1 MPILTIF
8 YIKLLINLGLTFGII
23 WTISRSD
30 LFARWQAENE
40 KLIFGLGFV
49 FLRLIPWIG
58 IFLIINEDPRG
69 DIPFFFYKAEA
80 AKKGGFV
87 YRDFWSYHAPLYAY
101 IISLPVWIWHN
112 SRAIVLFMVLME
124 SGILWLTYQTYKKRA
139 SNALQLAM
147 IYYMLPAAFMY
158 ILVDGQE
165 EVWFW
170 GAALLIWRY
179 TIKKP
184 VDYEIG
190 VGLLYALA
198 LLTIKVT
205 FIFLLPALLVVVKK
219 PVKMLLVMA
228 AVGLPAV
235 GFLYWQI
242 GDLFLMPIQHT
253 EQLMTPNLFS
263 ITRPFVETI
272 IHINEKKST
281 LINWFGLLFTVFV
294 PAYMAFKARHKHINE
309 VLPGI
314 FIACFVCMMIF
325 QASAMGAYVIAYLM
339 AVLFEVIDIRK
350 SIHVV
355 VLLAVNWLTV
365 VQPFVWVYIKQPA
378 YTSLGMFGNPSFLFE
393 YALQILNVLC
403 FFWILRETYRKV
415 VYSENLV
422 TA

>member
-1 MPILTIF
+1 MPVLTVF
-8 YIKLLINLGLTFGII
+8 YIKLIINLLLTIGII
-23 WTISRSD
+23 WTISKSS
-30 LFARWQAENE
+30 LFAKWQRENE
-40 KLIFGLGFV
+40 KLILALAFIS
-49 FLRLIPWIG
+49 LRLIPWIG
-58 IFLIINEDPRG
+58 IFLVINEDPRG

-80 AKKGGFV
+80 AKRGGFV

-124 SGILWLTYQTYKKRA
+124 TFILWLTYSTYKTRI
-139 SNALQLAM
+139 SNALQLAV
-147 IYYMLPAAFMY
+147 IYYMLPAGFMY

-170 GAALLIWRY
+170 GAALIIWRF

-184 VDYEIG
+184 VNYEVGI
-190 VGLLYALA
+190 GLLYALA

-205 FIFLLPALLVVVKK
+205 FIFLLPALLLVVKK

-228 AVGLPAV
+228 AVGLPAI

-242 GDLFLMPIQHT
+242 GDLFLMPIRHT

-263 ITRPFVETI
+263 ISRPFVELIFTV
-272 IHINEKKST
+272 NEKKST
-281 LINWFGLLFTVFV
+281 LINWIGLLFTVFV
-294 PAYMAFKARHKHINE
+294 PAFMAYKARHRHINE

-325 QASAMGAYVIAYLM
+325 QASAMGAYLIAYLM
-339 AVLFEVIDIRK
+339 AVLFEIIDVRK
-350 SIHVV
+350 TIHVV

-378 YTSLGMFGNPSFLFE
+378 YTSFGMFGNPAYLFE
-393 YALQILNVLC
+393 YGLQILNVLC
-403 FFWILRETYRKV
+403 FLWILRETYRKV
-415 VYSENLV
+415 VFGKLI
-422 TA
+422 AA

>member
-1 MPILTIF
+1 MPVLTVF
-8 YIKLLINLGLTFGII
+8 YIKLLINLLLTFGII
-23 WTISRSD
+23 WTISKSG
-30 LFARWQAENE
+30 LFAKWQKENE
-40 KLIFGLGFV
+40 KLILGLAFV
-49 FLRLIPWIG
+49 LLRLIPWIG
-58 IFLIINEDPRG
+58 IFLIVNEDPRG

-80 AKKGGFV
+80 AKRGGFV

-124 SGILWLTYQTYKKRA
+124 SFILWLTYSTYKSRIN
-139 SNALQLAM
+139 NALQLAV
-147 IYYMLPAAFMY
+147 IYYMLPAGFMY

-170 GAALLIWRY
+170 GAALIIWRF

-184 VDYEIG
+184 VNYEVGI
-190 VGLLYALA
+190 GLLYALA

-205 FIFLLPALLVVVKK
+205 FIFLLPALLLVVKK

-263 ITRPFVETI
+263 ITRPFVELVFTV
-272 IHINEKKST
+272 NEKKST
-281 LINWFGLLFTVFV
+281 LINWIGLLFTVFV
-294 PAYMAFKARHKHINE
+294 PAFMAYKARHKHINE

-325 QASAMGAYVIAYLM
+325 QASAMGAYLIAYLM
-339 AVLFEVIDIRK
+339 AVLFEIIDVRK
-350 SIHVV
+350 TFHVV

-365 VQPFVWVYIKQPA
+365 VQPFVWVYTKQPA
-378 YTSLGMFGNPSFLFE
+378 YTSLGMFSNLSYLFE
-393 YALQILNVLC
+393 YCLQILNVLC

-415 VYSENLV
+415 VSEKLI

>member
-8 YIKLLINLGLTFGII
+8 YIKLLINLGLTFGIF
-23 WTISRSD
+23 WVISQSD
-30 LFARWQAENE
+30 LFTKWQHE
-40 KLIFGLGFV
+40 KDKIIFSLAFV
-49 FLRLIPWIG
+49 ILRLIPWIG
-58 IFLIINEDPRG
+58 IFLIINEEPRG

-80 AKKGGFV
+80 AKRGGFV
-87 YRDFWSYHAPLYAY
+87 YRDFWSYHAPLFAY

-124 SGILWLTYQTYKKRA
+124 SVILWLTYQTYKRR
-139 SNALQLAM
+139 SNKALQLAV
-147 IYYMLPAAFMY
+147 IYLMLPAAFMY

-179 TIKKP
+179 TLRKTEN
-184 VDYEIG
+184 YEIG
-190 VGLLYALA
+190 VGLLYALT

-205 FIFLLPALLVVVKK
+205 FIFLLPALLVVVKR
-219 PVKMLLVMA
+219 PVKMLLTMA
-228 AVGLPAV
+228 AIGIPAV

-263 ITRPFVETI
+263 ISRPWVEMI
-272 IHINEKKST
+272 FHINEKKST
-281 LINWFGLLFTVFV
+281 LINWVGLLFTVFV
-294 PAYMAFKARHKHINE
+294 PVFMAYKARYRHVNE
-309 VLPGI
+309 VLPSL

-325 QASAMGAYVIAYLM
+325 QASAMGAYLIAYVM
-339 AVLFEVIDIRK
+339 AVLFEIIDIRK
-350 SIHVV
+350 TFHVA
-355 VLLAVNWLTV
+355 VLIAVNWLTV

-378 YTSLGMFGNPSFLFE
+378 YTSLGMFANPAYLFE
-393 YALQILNVLC
+393 YGLQILNVLC

-415 VYSENLV
+415 VV
-422 TA
+422 TKTVSLA

>member
-1 MPILTIF
+1 MPVLTVF
-8 YIKLLINLGLTFGII
+8 YTKLLINLLLTFGII
-23 WTISRSD
+23 WTISKSG
-30 LFARWQAENE
+30 LFAKWQKENE
-40 KLIFGLGFV
+40 KLVLGIAFV
-49 FLRLIPWIG
+49 LLRLIPWIG

-80 AKKGGFV
+80 AKAGGFV

-124 SGILWLTYQTYKKRA
+124 SLILWLTYSTYKTRI
-139 SNALQLAM
+139 SNALQLAV
-147 IYYMLPAAFMY
+147 IYYMLPAGFMY

-170 GAALLIWRY
+170 GAALIIWRF
-179 TIKKP
+179 TLKKP
-184 VDYEIG
+184 VNYEVGI
-190 VGLLYALA
+190 GLLYALA

-263 ITRPFVETI
+263 ITRPFVELVFTV
-272 IHINEKKST
+272 NEKKST
-281 LINWFGLLFTVFV
+281 LINWIGLLFTVFV
-294 PAYMAFKARHKHINE
+294 PVFMAYKARHRHINE
-309 VLPGI
+309 ILPGL

-325 QASAMGAYVIAYLM
+325 QASAMGAYLIAYLM
-339 AVLFEVIDIRK
+339 AVLFEIIDVRK
-350 SIHVV
+350 TFHVV

-378 YTSLGMFGNPSFLFE
+378 YISLGMFSNLSYLFE
-393 YALQILNVLC
+393 YCLQILNVLC

-415 VYSENLV
+415 VSEKLI